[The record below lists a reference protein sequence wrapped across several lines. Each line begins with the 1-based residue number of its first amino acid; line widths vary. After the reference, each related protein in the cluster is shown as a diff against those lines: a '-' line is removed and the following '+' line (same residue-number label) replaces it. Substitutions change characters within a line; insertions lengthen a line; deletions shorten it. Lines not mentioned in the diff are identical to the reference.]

1 MGNVMVEKVS
11 DQQAYV
17 DYVMK
22 NLPDVKRGDV
32 HIMQKGDSLWNLAQ
46 KALNKNDAS
55 NKEISD
61 YMLLIAKLNNLNT
74 VEKMNGLKVSDKI
87 YMPEVSNT
95 KAESPIK
102 EKPNVSNLTPAE
114 KSFFDIKETLLNDKT
129 VFVEQA
135 YPRFINLY
143 HVYQDYTNPE
153 TGYHSRMHPVLT
165 FQLDKTGNVKNFS
178 YDDTKEDLNPIQYDY
193 DVDAKGN
200 IVIRSYTRKIKV
212 GELDKNELKDINQ
225 ILKNLTQNAKLTY

>member
-1 MGNVMVEKVS
+1 MGNLMVEQVS
-11 DQQAYV
+11 NQQAYV
-17 DYVMK
+17 EYVMK
-22 NLPDVKRGDV
+22 NLPDVKRGNV

-46 KALNKNDAS
+46 KALNKKDAS

-74 VEKMNGLKVSDKI
+74 VEKMNSLKVSDKI
-87 YMPEVSNT
+87 YMPEVSDKNAGSQT
-95 KAESPIK
+95 E
-102 EKPNVSNLTPAE
+102 EKPKAPDLTPAE
-114 KSFFDIKETLLNDKT
+114 KSFIDIKETLLKDKT

-143 HVYQDYTNPE
+143 HVYQNYTDPE
-153 TGYHSRMHPVLT
+153 TGYRSRMHPVLT
-165 FQLDKTGNVKNFS
+165 FQLDKSGNLKNFS

-193 DVDAKGN
+193 DVESSGN
-200 IVIRSYTRKIKV
+200 IVIRNYTRKIKV
-212 GELDKNELKDINQ
+212 GELDKNELKEINQ